1 MPGPASKP
9 RPRPNPFFV
18 ILLVASTAFAITAW
32 VGYVGPLMA
41 KAPAKP
47 QKADPGADP
56 QALAEWFN
64 RHGTTALTVEFAVML
79 VSGVLAMATDRWFS
93 PGPTP
98 GGPGPKSP

>member
-1 MPGPASKP
+1 MPGPAKKS
-9 RPRPNPFFV
+9 RPNPFFV

-32 VGYVGPLMA
+32 IGYVGPLLA
-41 KAPAKP
+41 KAPARVER
-47 QKADPGADP
+47 ADPGADP

-79 VSGVLAMATDRWFS
+79 VSGLLAMATDKWFS

-98 GGPGPKSP
+98 EGPAPKSP